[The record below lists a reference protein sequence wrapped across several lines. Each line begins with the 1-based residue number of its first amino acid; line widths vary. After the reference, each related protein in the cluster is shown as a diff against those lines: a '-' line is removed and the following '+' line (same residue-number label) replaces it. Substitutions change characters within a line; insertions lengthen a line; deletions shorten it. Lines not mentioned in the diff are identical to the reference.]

1 MEVFYKVGIVLLIS
15 YFSTMETFTMATL
28 PVRIK
33 SKHQVTIPAAI
44 AREASLN
51 VNDILQASYKDGVI
65 TFITKNAPRAKRPRS
80 LLDFAGSTPGLY
92 GDTAE
97 DMQAYTNNERAS
109 WDR

>member
-1 MEVFYKVGIVLLIS
+1 ME
-15 YFSTMETFTMATL
+15 TL

-65 TFITKNAPRAKRPRS
+65 TFATKNARKAENSRS

-92 GDTAE
+92 GDTPE
-97 DMQAYTNNERAS
+97 QMQAYINNERSS